1 MIVFVKPLE
10 LLKLLLYTRVLYIAV
25 TLVHH
30 YLCVVYKIFSHSVS
44 HCLSHPGGVEGL
56 VAISQ
61 VRELRLKKDEAHQ
74 L

>member
-10 LLKLLLYTRVLYIAV
+10 LLKRLLYTRAYIAV

-44 HCLSHPGGVEGL
+44 HYLSHPCGVEGL